1 MSNTFYKSYLDPSF
15 INSIDMKILSE
26 LSNARTRA
34 ILDGKDNFE
43 FMGREYDV
51 NYAKQLIDHIQDS
64 LMSNQK

>member
-34 ILDGKDNFE
+34 ILDGKDDFM

-51 NYAKQLIDHIQDS
+51 NYAKYLIDHIQNS